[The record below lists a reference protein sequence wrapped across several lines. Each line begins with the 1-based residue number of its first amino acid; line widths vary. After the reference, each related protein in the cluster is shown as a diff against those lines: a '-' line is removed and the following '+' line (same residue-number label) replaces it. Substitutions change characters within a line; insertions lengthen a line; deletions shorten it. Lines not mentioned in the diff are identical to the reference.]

1 MSKHFWF
8 LVLMS
13 AGIGQVTGQ
22 SFYDYKI
29 DRRLIGSIS
38 IGAAT
43 YYGDIQSDLNLTP
56 STGQISLDYN
66 AMDRLFLRAEGSL
79 YWIGASDQGTS
90 NESRGARF
98 GGRNIEL
105 SVIGAYHLFSTSM
118 KYYKRKLVNPY
129 LYLGLG
135 ATYFDP
141 KAEIDGERQSLRKF
155 ATELGEEEWTP
166 IALVIPFG
174 GGIRMA
180 MGYTFDLTLEGG
192 FRLSTTDYLDAVSL
206 RGNPDSNDMY
216 WISSVKIGMYLPYDL
231 FQNVRHRRPKVRT
244 IRRF

>member
-43 YYGDIQSDLNLTP
+43 YYGDIQSDPNLTP

-66 AMDRLFLRAEGSL
+66 AMDRLFLRVEGSL
-79 YWIGASDQGTS
+79 YWIGASDLGTS

-98 GGRNIEL
+98 GAG
-105 SVIGAYHLFSTSM
+105 SVGVPPVFS
-118 KYYKRKLVNPY
+118 LVR
-129 LYLGLG
+129 
-135 ATYFDP
+135 
-141 KAEIDGERQSLRKF
+141 E
-155 ATELGEEEWTP
+155 
-166 IALVIPFG
+166 
-174 GGIRMA
+174 
-180 MGYTFDLTLEGG
+180 
-192 FRLSTTDYLDAVSL
+192 
-206 RGNPDSNDMY
+206 
-216 WISSVKIGMYLPYDL
+216 
-231 FQNVRHRRPKVRT
+231 
-244 IRRF
+244 